1 MSLEHVRVVLVRP
14 KTSGNVG
21 ATARAAANF
30 GVGDLA
36 LVAPRGYRASA
47 AAKNA
52 VHAGMLLERSRKFAT
67 LAEAIADC
75 AWVVGTTCRGGS
87 YRRRMRTPRDI
98 APEIVA
104 VAGTKRAA
112 LVFGPEDHGL
122 SNEELK
128 LCHELVTI
136 PTHSSYP
143 SLNLSHAALVCLYE
157 LFLARHATRAPM
169 PALATSA
176 ALERMYGDLGRA
188 LLAIG
193 FLHGANPEHIM
204 MAIRRVF
211 GRARLDERELAIWLG
226 VARQID
232 WFATGGREIADE
244 KRRRGERLK

>member
-1 MSLEHVRVVLVRP
+1 MSLERVRIVLVRP

-21 ATARAAANF
+21 SVARAAANF

-36 LVAPRGYRASA
+36 LVAPRGYRAA
-47 AAKNA
+47 AAARTA
-52 VHAGMLLERSRKFAT
+52 VHAGDVLDRTRKHAT
-67 LAEAIADC
+67 VADAIADC
-75 AWVVGTTCRGGS
+75 AWVIGTTCRGGS

-104 VAGTKRAA
+104 IARTKRVA

-157 LFLARHATRAPM
+157 LFLARHATRRPM
-169 PALATSA
+169 PTLATSA

-204 MAIRRVF
+204 MTIRRVF
-211 GRARLDERELAIWLG
+211 GRAQLDERELAIWLG
-226 VARQID
+226 VARQIE

-244 KRRRGERLK
+244 KQRRGERLK

>member
-36 LVAPRGYRASA
+36 LVAPRGYRAAA
-47 AAKNA
+47 AAKTA
-52 VHAGMLLERSRKFAT
+52 VHAGLLLERRRKFAT

-98 APEIVA
+98 APEVVA
-104 VAGTKRAA
+104 VARTRRVA

-157 LFLARHATRAPM
+157 LFVVRHATRAPM

-193 FLHGANPEHIM
+193 FLHGANPGHIM
-204 MAIRRVF
+204 MTIRRVF

-244 KRRRGERLK
+244 KQRRGERLK